1 VKTSW
6 LSQLWFAAAL
16 PIILAGCGKPGPS
29 SPGRPALPEKPRT
42 LVVPPHAAYTGAY
55 MNFGDTEDDVTLEA
69 IEDFEEQAGKHQAI
83 IAFSSFWGE
92 QRFPADALQVIRT
105 HGSAPLIFW
114 SPWDRPYEE
123 ELVEA
128 HGPDKY
134 SLTNILAGKC
144 DAYIDRWADGA
155 RDFRDPIF
163 VSLCNEMN
171 GDWFPWSAKYYGG
184 GTPIAGTD
192 PIRYVGPEF
201 FKRTYRYIIDRVR
214 ARGARNVLWIF
225 HVNNFSEPYE
235 PWNTFAQF
243 YPGREYVDWLGMSV
257 YGQLF
262 PEETKW
268 NLFEEMMHKPYD
280 ELCRLDP
287 DKPVMVTE
295 WGAGEFPAMG
305 DKGVW
310 IADAFARMEH
320 QYTRVRAAVYWH
332 ERWQNSRTYNYLYS
346 NLKIDSSPG
355 ALAAYRQNVALPFWL
370 GYPVYR

>member
-1 VKTSW
+1 VKTAL
-6 LSQLWFAAAL
+6 LSRLALAAAL
-16 PIILAGCGKPGPS
+16 ILAGCGKVAPGS
-29 SPGRPALPEKPRT
+29 ASRPALPEKPRT
-42 LVVPPHAAYTGAY
+42 LVVPAHGAYTGAY
-55 MNFGDTEDDVTLEA
+55 MNFGDAEDDVTLEA
-69 IEDFEEQAGKHQAI
+69 IEDFEMEAGKHQAI

-92 QRFPADALQVIRT
+92 QRFPADALQVIRA
-105 HGSAPLIFW
+105 HGSVPLIFW

-128 HGPDKY
+128 HGPDKF
-134 SLTNILAGKC
+134 SLTNILAGRW
-144 DAYIDRWADGA
+144 DAYIDAWADAA
-155 RDFRDPIF
+155 RDFHDPIF

-201 FKRTYRYIIDRVR
+201 FKRAYRYIIDRVR
-214 ARGARNVLWIF
+214 ARGAGNVLWIF

-243 YPGREYVDWLGMSV
+243 YPGRDYVDWLGMSV

-262 PEETKW
+262 PEEAKW
-268 NLFEEMMHKPYD
+268 NLFEDMMHKPYD

-287 DKPVMVTE
+287 AKPVMVTE
-295 WGAGEFPAMG
+295 WGAGEFPDRG
-305 DKGVW
+305 DKGIW
-310 IADAFARMEH
+310 IRDAFARMEH

-332 ERWQNSRTYNYLYS
+332 ERWQNSGSYKYLYS

-355 ALAAYRQNVALPFWL
+355 ALAAYRQNVAAPFWL